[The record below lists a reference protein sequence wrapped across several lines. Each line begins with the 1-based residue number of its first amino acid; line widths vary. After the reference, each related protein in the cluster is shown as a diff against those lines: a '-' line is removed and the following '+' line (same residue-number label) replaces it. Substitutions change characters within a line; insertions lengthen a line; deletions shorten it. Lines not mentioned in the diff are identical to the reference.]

1 MVRVPGIHNGERQAL
16 QQMVLGKLQTH
27 HQRIAL
33 QLHLTPSTETKL
45 DSKCITDLKE
55 NPETVKLLEAK
66 WEQCHDI
73 GLGVFIW
80 K

>member
-1 MVRVPGIHNGERQAL
+1 MGERQAL

-27 HQRIAL
+27 NRRIAL
-33 QLHLTPSTETKL
+33 QLHLTPSTKTKM
-45 DSKCITDLKE
+45 DSIWITDINA
-55 NPETVKLLEAK
+55 NPETVKLLEEK
-66 WEQCHDI
+66 WKQCHGI